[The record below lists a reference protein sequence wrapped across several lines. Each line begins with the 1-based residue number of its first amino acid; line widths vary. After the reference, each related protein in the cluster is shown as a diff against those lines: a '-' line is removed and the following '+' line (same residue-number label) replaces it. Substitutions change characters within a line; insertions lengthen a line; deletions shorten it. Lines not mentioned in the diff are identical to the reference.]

1 MKAERKIS
9 WEGRLFRYISLLLIV
24 AVLFSGVTLARYA
37 STSGGN
43 TTTGIARFAP
53 TYSISGVNSVTY
65 SNSGYWQE
73 YNGQWLE
80 QGKGS
85 ARTVRIG
92 MHNEGDVAAV
102 PAVIHMEGP
111 AEFWENVALQ
121 LTTAKSDGSADMTL
135 TTQYVLADLLRVR
148 DGGKTVNGETHNYTY
163 GEYINWDEQTNK
175 TFSTGSSSPDE
186 SPVTDGI
193 ANYSDAFDQRGSEEE
208 VLTMSGGIDFT
219 QETSVVTAVR
229 QTGSSDYKMP
239 LTIRITASMKKEEY
253 SVGFQRRQGGE
264 GLPAFYLDCRKTV
277 PYYSVDIIL
286 PETVQTERADSP
298 SDITGNPFY
307 LPEADGS
314 TPAGYNARDLILF
327 LTWTNSVSGGDFG
340 TWVYQTAQEGSN
352 TTLTWGGL
360 SALAELSEGET
371 ASALTFNGAD
381 VIGYHYNHNGVTTTT
396 GGSTTVRID
405 RDFEISDA
413 AVTGSTVT
421 GSTVTYS
428 HVASIRENEGQY
440 PHDMELVEDPE
451 GNYYKCTGGNPVTI
465 SEADITALDT
475 GVNVDEF
482 LANLAADTETRYY
495 LATEKGYSLSFSVT
509 FLQAS
514 ELPENGTNAP

>member
-111 AEFWENVALQ
+111 AEFWENIALQ
-121 LTTAKSDGSADMTL
+121 LTAADENGSADLTL
-135 TTQYVLADLLRVR
+135 STQYVLADLLKEATER
-148 DGGKTVNGETHNYTY
+148 DNADHTVKYGGYETWGTAEAP
-163 GEYINWDEQTNK
+163 GS
-175 TFSTGSSSPDE
+175 FSTS
-186 SPVTDGI
+186 T
-193 ANYSDAFDQRGSEEE
+193 SDYFDQRGEGEET
-208 VLTMSGGIDFT
+208 LQMSGGIETTDENGNETFT
-219 QETSVVTAVR
+219 GTVTAVR

-239 LTIRITASMKKEEY
+239 LTIRITASMKEEVEY

-264 GLPAFYLDCRKTV
+264 GLPAFYIKCKKTV

-327 LTWTNSVSGGDFG
+327 FTWTNSVRGGDFDTSVSEG
-340 TWVYQTAQEGSN
+340 TLDDGGS
-352 TTLTWGGL
+352 TLTWYALSKLANGTL
-360 SALAELSEGET
+360 SAT
-371 ASALTFNGAD
+371 LTFNDAD

-396 GGSTTVRID
+396 GGSTIVRID
-405 RDFEISDA
+405 RRFGE
-413 AVTGSTVT
+413 TPE
-421 GSTVTYS
+421 VTYS
-428 HVASIRENEGQY
+428 HVASIQENEGQY
-440 PHDMELVEDPE
+440 PHDLELAN
-451 GNYYKCTGGNPVTI
+451 GSYTCTGDNPVTI
-465 SEADITALDT
+465 LKAEIDGLST
-475 GVNVDEF
+475 GVDPSEF
-482 LANLAADTETRYY
+482 DYPPDSHSISP
-495 LATEKGYSLSFSVT
+495 TEKGYSLSFSVT

>member
-148 DGGKTVNGETHNYTY
+148 NDKDENDQPIEHNFTY
-163 GEYINWDEQTNK
+163 GDYKNWGENGS
-175 TFSTGSSSPDE
+175 FSTS
-186 SPVTDGI
+186 T
-193 ANYSDAFDQRGSEEE
+193 SDAFDQRGSEEE

-286 PETVQTERADSP
+286 PETNDFTVEPGQSK
-298 SDITGNPFY
+298 NF
-307 LPEADGS
+307 
-314 TPAGYNARDLILF
+314 ILF
-327 LTWTNSVSGGDFG
+327 FTWTNSVRGGDFDTSVSEG
-340 TWVYQTAQEGSN
+340 TLDDGGS
-352 TTLTWGGL
+352 TLTWYALSKLANGTL
-360 SALAELSEGET
+360 SAT
-371 ASALTFNGAD
+371 LTFNDAD

-396 GGSTTVRID
+396 GGSTIVRID
-405 RDFEISDA
+405 RRFGE
-413 AVTGSTVT
+413 TPE
-421 GSTVTYS
+421 VTYS
-428 HVASIRENEGQY
+428 HVASIQENEGQY
-440 PHDMELVEDPE
+440 PHDLVLE
-451 GNYYKCTGGNPVTI
+451 GDVYKCANEGENQVTI
-465 SEADITALDT
+465 SADDINGLST
-475 GVNVDEF
+475 GVDPSEF
-482 LANLAADTETRYY
+482 DYPTDSHSISP
-495 LATEKGYSLSFSVT
+495 TEKGYSLSFSVT

>member
-135 TTQYVLADLLRVR
+135 TTQYVFADLLRVR
-148 DGGKTVNGETHNYTY
+148 NDKDENDQPIEHNYTY
-163 GEYINWDEQTNK
+163 GDYKNWGENGS
-175 TFSTGSSSPDE
+175 FSTS
-186 SPVTDGI
+186 T
-193 ANYSDAFDQRGSEEE
+193 SDYFDQRGSEEE
-208 VLTMSGGIDFT
+208 TLTMSGGIDFT

-239 LTIRITASMKKEEY
+239 FTVRITASMKEVEY
-253 SVGFQRRQGGE
+253 SVGFQRRQNNE
-264 GLPAFYLDCRKTV
+264 GLPAFYLDCSKSV
-277 PYYSVDIIL
+277 PYYSIDIIL
-286 PETVQTERADSP
+286 PETIQESSATGP
-298 SDITGNPFY
+298 SGITGNPFY